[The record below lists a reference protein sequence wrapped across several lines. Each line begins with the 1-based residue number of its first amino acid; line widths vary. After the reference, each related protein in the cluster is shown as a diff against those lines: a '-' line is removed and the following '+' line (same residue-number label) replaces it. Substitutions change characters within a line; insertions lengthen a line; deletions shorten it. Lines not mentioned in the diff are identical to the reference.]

1 MTGQLLAFAALAAVL
16 VAFTVWALHRA
27 RRMVEK
33 DRYRHG
39 GPP

>member
-1 MTGQLLAFAALAAVL
+1 MDGWLAVFALGAAVL

-27 RRMVEK
+27 RKMVEK
-33 DRYRHG
+33 DRYRPG